1 MIEDWIDASVYQV
14 DGLTRTIHRGYVTL
28 KNDGQTLKKW
38 FGPSKYSAK
47 QIVEHGKVFLQ
58 DKRTV
63 LRIGDDVFMSTPEK
77 GEKYDAEKGLLIC
90 IMKAMGMSTSDFLKV
105 FENAKDTRKG
115 KHHKTR

>member
-1 MIEDWIDASVYQV
+1 MIEDWIDA
-14 DGLTRTIHRGYVTL
+14 LTFSLPTIGTIKFKRDYT
-28 KNDGQTLKKW
+28 
-38 FGPSKYSAK
+38 AK
-47 QIVEHGKVFLQ
+47 DIIKRGKVFLQ

-77 GEKYDAEKGLLIC
+77 GEKYDAEKGVLIC

-115 KHHKTR
+115 KKHKTR

>member
-1 MIEDWIDASVYQV
+1 MIEDWIDANVFCL
-14 DGLTRTIHRGYVTL
+14 GNLEKTL
-28 KNDGQTLKKW
+28 SRKYNVKWDDIPYLPKRVKKT
-38 FGPSKYSAK
+38 KYSAS

-77 GEKYDAEKGLLIC
+77 CEKYDAEKGVLIC

-115 KHHKTR
+115 KKHKTR